1 MIKLR
6 LRVVYAL
13 MLIVMLLS
21 TNIVIAYSS
30 DTGSEL
36 ANLTYNE
43 SILISERIN
52 EDTLS
57 TITLRDSS
65 ILSIDT
71 SSYSYR
77 DLSRVIIVG
86 DGEGIEYLEE
96 LGVEPFNYIGTRKG
110 FIAHAAL
117 DDYKINTLS
126 SKGLKVI
133 KDFMLTFDNNH
144 STPTPTSDKFIRV
157 PSSRDANRFDLIYGL
172 DGVHA
177 RGITGKGVKV
187 AVVDSGVDFS
197 SIDMADTVAV
207 DSNGKPIM
215 LDADAQGIVLTKTR
229 FKAKVLNNFIYP
241 VELTEEEKKDPYTS
255 SIYINDDGVFLNI
268 KSKENL
274 RFDVYNP
281 IYPYLG
287 KPVLTAKAN
296 ADWKIGKSNLEFIQ
310 SKSGIYRMG
319 FFVQLNF
326 QLGKAALMI
335 VPVLVV
341 DSKEPNVYDTIIPDM
356 STSWADFALFELR
369 KKPDEVVF
377 DLDFTDERAIHYP
390 TASVNDLMLVYDAD
404 KDGIADISAGML
416 GAYVLDVWN
425 VIKDDDDNN
434 KNDSN
439 NKSNNNNKNDENSKS
454 DVYIDEWLG
463 ALSGRLLKP
472 VDPKGRY
479 FTVMFDFFGHGTQS
493 SATIVSKGI
502 ADYEIYKDK
511 DDGSNGND
519 KEGTRVTHKIIG
531 IAPDAKI
538 IPIKALWFGDI
549 AYAWLWAAGFDLVAD
564 SSKSKGDTKITYYH
578 SDTSEKTDD
587 KTKDKMIWRWVY
599 TEHRADIINNSWGI
613 PSVPLLEH
621 APGYDILSILASVLS
636 IPGSLHEDY
645 KGVIVVNSN
654 GNSGHAYGT
663 VTSPA
668 SAPLALSV
676 GATTNNV
683 IFTLEQLSKQPRFG
697 SAIDYYDDIADFSS
711 KGPTA
716 LGDIKPDVLATG
728 AYGYTPLP
736 VNSKHALNTKHA
748 WGVFGGTSMAS
759 PLTAGAL
766 ALMIQAMK
774 ESSGNDGTYDP
785 ILTRLILTNTA
796 KDTMLDPLSQGSGR
810 VDILKALDYIEGR
823 EGTFIAYTYDTYRNY
838 INFLRGTLE
847 EYTSIISHE
856 DYRDYGYPSLKLLDK
871 DNIALGKWFAGYIE
885 SKSKEARLIVE
896 NNSDARL
903 DIRVEPTTLVLIGR
917 DEFKDKTEPRVRDEK
932 YSTDEYGYRPKYV
945 RVDMEKIKDADILVA
960 KLHYPFETFM
970 NTSRD
975 ALYANELRIA
985 SLYAY
990 DWVDKD
996 NDGKISY
1003 DETAMINRGGAWGT
1017 TQHLVVTKPAERI
1030 KGDMLIGIY
1039 QVPKVFSF
1047 WYGMRDK
1054 DSGEFEYT
1062 LTLEYYKKG
1071 RWDALRINGSDT
1083 LLVSIEP
1090 DGRAAL
1096 RASIDESKAKTGINY
1111 GYITISSGRQ
1121 VTNIPVSFIV
1131 PLTIKDK
1138 DVPYVITGEG
1148 ERSSLYTNAMIQ
1160 GSFDMFSRYNAGE
1173 WKYYHVDIDD
1183 PTVNALSI
1191 KLRWRDEF
1199 TSLSV
1204 FILDPK
1210 GRIIASNV
1218 DAGVFKVFI
1227 NWPSSD
1233 WLGRSVVSDG
1243 GGFYP
1248 AQNNGS
1254 NSTVIYAPVHSP
1266 GVYTIMVHN
1275 TLFHAKESYVEPLTI
1290 ELKPATIL
1298 PDVKPPRVD
1307 VRLVDYAKGIV
1318 EFKVDVIDE
1327 NIEYVAYSIDDSI
1340 PSETDGNGSITLDTT
1355 RLEDGM
1361 HVLSIISRDTVGHM
1375 SIERYRFYVDNTSPS
1390 IDVKVSSSIDDGKVI
1405 YTTDDSILAK
1415 GKLGITVDIRDDTLG
1430 GFSITLPDGN
1440 VTSISSVEL
1449 DTSILSDGIHELRV
1463 HAYDKAGNTSE
1474 HTLTLIVDNTT
1485 PRVTIISPVNGSTVS
1500 GMLEVRYEIDEV
1512 NTDSIT
1518 VSVSVDGNARVIDTN
1533 PYIIDT
1539 RGLIDG
1545 EHTIEVIV
1553 EDKLGNKGS
1562 ASVSIIALNYAPV
1575 IEAEKESIRISAKQE
1590 GTEEG
1595 MQRGTLIG
1603 IGIGIIVGVG
1613 SLLAVYRLKGRSI

>member
-6 LRVVYAL
+6 LRIVYAL
-13 MLIVMLLS
+13 TLILMLLS
-21 TNIVIAYSS
+21 TNILMAYSS
-30 DTGSEL
+30 DTGSKMV
-36 ANLTYNE
+36 NLTYDE
-43 SILISERIN
+43 SILIDERIN

-57 TITLRDSS
+57 TITLRDSYM
-65 ILSIDT
+65 LSIDA
-71 SSYSYR
+71 SRDR
-77 DLSRVIIVG
+77 DLYRVMIVG
-86 DGEGIEYLEE
+86 DGEGIEYLREV
-96 LGVEPFNYIGTRKG
+96 GVEPFSYIDTNKG
-110 FIAHAAL
+110 FIAYAAL
-117 DDYKINTLS
+117 DDHKINVLS
-126 SKGLKVI
+126 SNGLKII
-133 KDFMLTFDNNH
+133 KDFMLTFDNY
-144 STPTPTSDKFIRV
+144 SASDQFIRI

-177 RGITGKGVKV
+177 RGITGKGIKV

-229 FKAKVLNNFIYP
+229 FKAKIVNNVIYP
-241 VELTEEEKKDPYTS
+241 VELSEEEKKDPYTS

-268 KSKENL
+268 KGKKDL

-296 ADWKIGKSNLEFIQ
+296 VDWKIGKSNLEFIQ

-326 QLGKAALMI
+326 QLGNAALII

-377 DLDFTDERAIHYP
+377 DLDFTDERTIHYP

-404 KDGIADISAGML
+404 GDGVSDISAGML

-425 VIKDDDDNN
+425 VIKDDDNNN
-434 KNDSN
+434 KNENEND
-439 NKSNNNNKNDENSKS
+439 NKNDENNKS
-454 DVYIDEWLG
+454 DVYIDERLG
-463 ALSGRLLKP
+463 ALSGRLLQP

-502 ADYEIYKDK
+502 ADYEIYKEK
-511 DDGSNGND
+511 GEGSDSKD
-519 KEGTRVTHKIIG
+519 KEGARVTHKIIG

-549 AYAWLWAAGFDLVAD
+549 AYAWLWAAGFDLIAE
-564 SSKSKGDTKITYYH
+564 SSNSKDDTALTYDH
-578 SDTSEKTDD
+578 SDTSENADGASKV
-587 KTKDKMIWRWVY
+587 KIWRWVY

-613 PSVPLLEH
+613 PSVPLLEY

-636 IPGSLHEDY
+636 IPGSLHKDY
-645 KGVIVVNSN
+645 RGVIVVNSN

-697 SAIDYYDDIADFSS
+697 NAIDYYDDIADFSS

-736 VNSKHALNTKHA
+736 VNAKHTLNTKHA

-766 ALMIQAMK
+766 ALIVQAMK
-774 ESSGNDGTYDP
+774 ERSNDDTYDP

-810 VDILKALDYIEGR
+810 VDILRALDYIEGR

-838 INFLRGTLE
+838 IKSLE
-847 EYTSIISHE
+847 GALDEYASIISHE
-856 DYRDYGYPSLKLLDK
+856 DYRDYGYPSLKLVDR
-871 DNIALGKWFAGYIE
+871 DIALGKWFAGYIG

-896 NNSDARL
+896 NNSDSRL
-903 DIRVEPTTLVLIGR
+903 DIKVEPTTLVLVGR

-932 YSTDEYGYRPKYV
+932 YSTDDYGYRPKYV
-945 RVDMEKIKDADILVA
+945 RIDMEKIKDADLLVA

-970 NTSRD
+970 NTSKD

-990 DWVDKD
+990 DWIDKD
-996 NDGKISY
+996 NDGKVSY

-1017 TQHLVVTKPAERI
+1017 TQHLVLTKPADRI

-1054 DSGEFEYT
+1054 DSSDFEYT

-1071 RWDALRINGSDT
+1071 RWDALMINGSDT
-1083 LLVSIEP
+1083 LLLSIEP
-1090 DGRAAL
+1090 HGKATL

-1111 GYITISSGRQ
+1111 GYITISSSRQ

-1138 DVPYVITGEG
+1138 DIPYVITGDG
-1148 ERSSLYTNAMIQ
+1148 ERSALYTNAMIQ

-1173 WKYYHVDIDD
+1173 WKYYHMNIDD
-1183 PTVNALSI
+1183 PTVNTLSI
-1191 KLRWRDEF
+1191 KMRWRDEF

-1204 FILDPK
+1204 FILDPR

-1218 DAGVFKVFI
+1218 DAGVFKAFI
-1227 NWPSSD
+1227 NWPSND

-1254 NSTVIYAPVHSP
+1254 NSAVIYAPVHSP

-1290 ELKPATIL
+1290 ELKPAVIL
-1298 PDVKPPRVD
+1298 PDVKPPRID
-1307 VRLVDYAKGIV
+1307 VKLVDYTKGIV
-1318 EFKVDVIDE
+1318 EFNVDVIDE
-1327 NIEYVAYSIDDSI
+1327 NIEYVVYSIDDSI
-1340 PSETDGNGSITLDTT
+1340 PSEAHGRITLDTT
-1355 RLEDGM
+1355 MLQDGM

-1375 SIERYRFYVDNTSPS
+1375 TIERYRFYVDNTPPS
-1390 IDVKVSSSIDDGKVI
+1390 IDVKVSSIDYDYDDGKVI
-1405 YTTDDSILAK
+1405 YKDDKILAK
-1415 GKLGITVDIRDDTLG
+1415 GKLGINVDIRDDTLE

-1440 VTSISSVEL
+1440 VTSISSIEL
-1449 DTSILSDGIHELRV
+1449 DTKGLSDGIHELRV

-1474 HTLTLIVDNTT
+1474 HTLTLMVDNTA
-1485 PRVTIISPVNGSTVS
+1485 PHVTIISPVNESTVS
-1500 GMLEVRYEIDEV
+1500 GMLEVRYEIDEA
-1512 NTDSIT
+1512 NTDRIT
-1518 VSVSVDGNARVIDTN
+1518 ISVDGNARVVDANT
-1533 PYIIDT
+1533 YIIDT

-1545 EHTIEVIV
+1545 KHTIEVIV
-1553 EDKLGNKGS
+1553 EDTLGNKGS
-1562 ASVSIIALNYAPV
+1562 ASVNIIALNYTPV
-1575 IEAEKESIRISAKQE
+1575 IEAEKESIRVSAKEQ
-1590 GTEEG
+1590 GI
-1595 MQRGTLIG
+1595 QQGTLIG
-1603 IGIGIIVGVG
+1603 IAVGAAVGVG
-1613 SLLAVYRLKGRSI
+1613 AMIGIYAIRNRVNR